1 MRPGL
6 AVSDTQHLCARHVV
20 LQLDSKVESAGLSL
34 WADIEVLPGS
44 VAPDCSEFI
53 QQALTKDPQLRPSAE
68 QLLQHPWLARCQAG
82 EPWRAPQELEA
93 ARRWAQL
100 LRCRRPSRG

>member
-1 MRPGL
+1 M
-6 AVSDTQHLCARHVV
+6 AHNTCATRCAVV

-44 VAPDCSEFI
+44 VAPDCSDFI
-53 QQALTKDPQLRPSAE
+53 QQALIKDPQLRPSAE

-82 EPWRAPQELEA
+82 EPWREPQELEA
-93 ARRWAQL
+93 ARRWVSVAVVDIAAAGRQ
-100 LRCRRPSRG
+100 GE